1 MEFEMGYLRA
11 DGVVYEVVDGKA
23 MLVDLAGKE
32 LLTLN
37 TVGTLIWNTLPEY
50 GDPATM
56 ALHLVT
62 HFKDVTVDEL
72 EGDIRGFLRELAE
85 LGLLVSDD

>member
-1 MEFEMGYLRA
+1 MGYRRA
-11 DGVVYEVVDGKA
+11 DGVVHEVVDGKA

-37 TVGTLIWNTLPEY
+37 TVGTLVWEALPEL

-56 ALHLVT
+56 ARHLVMQ
-62 HFKDVTVDEL
+62 FEDVTAEELQDDIRAFLDEL
-72 EGDIRGFLRELAE
+72 TE